1 MKSAMSRPLT
11 TLLLACLLPL
21 TVNAEDTPT
30 ANPQP
35 SAEQRAT
42 LPERSAQDAEALQR
56 RLPQS
61 EQQMLQ
67 AGEESFLALW
77 RPASSPQP
85 KGVIILL
92 PGAGESADW
101 PQVLQPLRNK
111 FPGIGWSSLSLSL
124 PDGSATAAE
133 APPTPGAKP
142 SIEEDSSAETA
153 EPGNAAPAADSQ
165 ASDPAERIFAR
176 MQAAIAFAEQQE
188 AKDIVLLGHG
198 EGAYWAALFIKE
210 QQPTTA
216 RYLASISAQ
225 LPAGQKPALDELLPG
240 LELPVG
246 DFFYKDQQGERSAA
260 ALRLQASKRL
270 GRQHYSQV
278 ALQALPADRS
288 IEQEQLYRRVRG
300 WLEKQ

>member
-1 MKSAMSRPLT
+1 MSRPLT

-21 TVNAEDTPT
+21 TANAEDTPT

-56 RLPQS
+56 RLPQR

-124 PDGSATAAE
+124 PDGSVTAAE
-133 APPTPGAKP
+133 APSIPSSEEDASAEAAKP
-142 SIEEDSSAETA
+142 DS
-153 EPGNAAPAADSQ
+153 AAPAAASK
-165 ASDPAERIFAR
+165 ASDPAKRVFAR
-176 MQAAIAFAEQQE
+176 VQAAIAFAEQQE

-225 LPAGQKPALDELLPG
+225 LPAGQTPTLDELLPG

-246 DFFYKDQQGERSAA
+246 DFFYKDQQGKRSAA

-270 GRQHYSQV
+270 GRPHYSQV